1 MNATRMR
8 IWMAVFFSLVF
19 LCGLAIGV
27 AGGLWVGTRANVW
40 ALGPP
45 SPPERR
51 AAGGRQGFATD
62 RILNRLERE
71 APDFT
76 DDQRDRLQAVFEARR
91 QAFVRVAREMRERYT
106 TEQGRLRD
114 QVAEILTP
122 EQMEIFDEARR
133 RFPRGPG
140 RGRDRPRR

>member
-8 IWMAVFFSLVF
+8 IWMAVFFTLVF

-40 ALGPP
+40 ALGAPP
-45 SPPERR
+45 PPERR

-76 DDQRDRLQAVFEARR
+76 DDQRARLQAVFEARR

-122 EQMEIFDEARR
+122 DQMEIFDEARR

-140 RGRDRPRR
+140 RGSDRR

>member
-8 IWMAVFFSLVF
+8 IWMAVFFTLVF

-40 ALGPP
+40 ALGAPP
-45 SPPERR
+45 PPERR
-51 AAGGRQGFATD
+51 APGGRSGFATE

-76 DDQRDRLQAVFEARR
+76 EDQHARLEALFETRR
-91 QAFVRVAREMRERYT
+91 QAFARVAREMRERYT

-114 QVAEILTP
+114 QVEEILTP

-140 RGRDRPRR
+140 RGRDRPGR

>member
-1 MNATRMR
+1 MNVTRMR
-8 IWMAVFFSLVF
+8 IWMAVFFTLVF

-45 SPPERR
+45 PPPERR
-51 AAGGRQGFATD
+51 AAGGRQGFATE

-76 DDQRDRLQAVFEARR
+76 EDQRARLEALFETRR
-91 QAFVRVAREMRERYT
+91 QAFARVAREMRERYT

-114 QVAEILTP
+114 QVEEILTP

-140 RGRDRPRR
+140 RGRDRPGR

>member
-8 IWMAVFFSLVF
+8 IWMAVFFTLVF

-45 SPPERR
+45 SPPERH

-76 DDQRDRLQAVFEARR
+76 DDQRARLQAVFEARR

-140 RGRDRPRR
+140 RSRDRR

>member
-1 MNATRMR
+1 MNVTRMR
-8 IWMAVFFSLVF
+8 IWMAVFFTLVF

-45 SPPERR
+45 PPPERR
-51 AAGGRQGFATD
+51 AAGGRQEFATN

-71 APDFT
+71 APDFSE
-76 DDQRDRLQAVFEARR
+76 DQRARLEALFEARR
-91 QAFVRVAREMRERYT
+91 EAFARVAREMRERYT

-114 QVAEILTP
+114 QVEEILTP
-122 EQMEIFDEARR
+122 EQMEIFDAARR

-140 RGRDRPRR
+140 RGRDRR

>member
-8 IWMAVFFSLVF
+8 IWMAVFFTLVF

-45 SPPERR
+45 SPPERH

-76 DDQRDRLQAVFEARR
+76 DDQRARLQAVFEARR

-140 RGRDRPRR
+140 RGRDRR